1 MRQTLPAC
9 TNVTNVI
16 SYTVNVTSRRY
27 ENVMSI
33 SLIIARVEDD
43 ISELSCEEGRI
54 PLLVRPLTVVTHS
67 KPKCWQEPRL
77 QCSSYY
83 SKTLAW
89 DPVHPQKCVFFIRRA
104 SDILVSQHYIL
115 AHHRHF
121 DLPQRC
127 WRISD
132 VPQIFW
138 SLNTTFWHIT
148 DILTCHR
155 DVGASQSQADIWC
168 TTQMFWPPS
177 DIQTL
182 PKHFGPPQIFWLRV
196 LFSSCE

>member
-89 DPVHPQKCVFFIRRA
+89 DPVHPQKCVFFIRLA

-127 WRISD
+127 WRISELGRYLVYHSD
-132 VPQIFW
+132 VLAPLRYLDLAQ
-138 SLNTTFWHIT
+138 TFWPAP
-148 DILTCHR
+148 DILAE
-155 DVGASQSQADIWC
+155 GSLLQ
-168 TTQMFWPPS
+168 
-177 DIQTL
+177 L
-182 PKHFGPPQIFWLRV
+182 
-196 LFSSCE
+196 